1 MSNAPRQAAPTL
13 WDERL
18 TLRAPRISDR
28 QDRLAIGRHAEFVY
42 LNGGSTRT
50 LAPLTTPEIEQW
62 YERLDAERY
71 GWISDVAGR
80 GVGTARLYNFDVANR
95 SAHYAIGIFDPALW
109 GQRLGTTATRLIVR
123 FAFEQLGLHRIS
135 LVVLD
140 VNARAQAAYRRCGFT
155 PEGVMR
161 ETVLLDDGWR
171 SDIAMSILEADYR
184 AIAPTGATP

>member
-1 MSNAPRQAAPTL
+1 M
-13 WDERL
+13 
-18 TLRAPRISDR
+18 
-28 QDRLAIGRHAEFVY
+28 
-42 LNGGSTRT
+42 
-50 LAPLTTPEIEQW
+50 
-62 YERLDAERY
+62 
-71 GWISDVAGR
+71 
-80 GVGTARLYNFDVANR
+80 
-95 SAHYAIGIFDPALW
+95 

-135 LVVLD
+135 LFVLD